1 MIIDVSSDNVTQP
14 TADMREAMWQAEVH
28 GFGVPEDK
36 IVDQLEELAARITGK
51 EAAILMSTGTQA
63 NLVAILS
70 QTEPYH
76 EVIVG
81 PDSHIYEQEL
91 GGVGAIAGIMI
102 KTWAS
107 PGIPSASI
115 LRETVQPSYRF
126 PTIASPKPAL
136 VCLENSHSASG
147 GTLISVGEMREL
159 CRVARE
165 AVPKIHL
172 DGARI
177 FNAAASAQTTVSELS
192 EGADTIMFSLD
203 KSLSAPFGAMLCG
216 PAETITRAR
225 RLRRMLGGYIRKDA
239 ILAAAGLVALETMT
253 HQVVEDNTRAASLAA
268 RLNAIEGLIVD
279 PYPVPTNLIMINL
292 SKLGVDPQS
301 FTEGLKNG
309 YGIASHV
316 YGRYVVR
323 FAVHR
328 HIGLEEENYIASAVE
343 EWVGKTR
350 NGWGSGRE
358 VDSQER

>member
-14 TADMREAMWQAEVH
+14 TAEMREAMRQAEVH
-28 GFGVPEDK
+28 GFGVPNDK
-36 IVDQLEELAARITGK
+36 IIDQLEELAADITGK
-51 EAAILMSTGTQA
+51 EDAILMPTGTQA

-70 QTEPYH
+70 QTEPYQ

-91 GGVGAIAGIMI
+91 GGVGAIAGVMI

-115 LRETVQPSYRF
+115 LQETVQPSYRF
-126 PTIASPKPAL
+126 PTIASPKPTL
-136 VCLENSHSASG
+136 VCLENSHNASG
-147 GTLISVGEMREL
+147 GTLISVGKMREL

-177 FNAAASAQTTVSELS
+177 FNAAASAQTTVRDLS

-203 KSLSAPFGAMLCG
+203 KCLSAPFGAMLCG
-216 PAETITRAR
+216 PTETIARAR
-225 RLRRMLGGYIRKDA
+225 RLRRMLGGYIRKAA
-239 ILAAAGLVALETMT
+239 ILAAAGLIALEKMT
-253 HQVVEDNTRAASLAA
+253 QRVVEDNSRAASIAA
-268 RLNAIEGLIVD
+268 RLIAIEGLIVD

-292 SKLGVDPQS
+292 STLGVDPQVFAES
-301 FTEGLKNG
+301 LKEN

-316 YGRYVVR
+316 YGRYMVR

-328 HIGLEEENYIASAVE
+328 HIGLKEENYIASAVE
-343 EWVGKTR
+343 EWVGRTI
-350 NGWGSGRE
+350 NESGSDHE
-358 VDSQER
+358 VDRQER